1 MKQILRTKDQ
11 IGGALRN
18 RRRELGMNQAA
29 VGEMA
34 NLRQA
39 TISRAETGDESI
51 HLGTLCDILAALDL
65 ELVVQPR
72 TKGSL
77 ETFEEL
83 F

>member
-1 MKQILRTKDQ
+1 MKQIARTKDQ

-18 RRRELGMNQAA
+18 RRRELGMNQATL
-29 VGEMA
+29 GEKA

-39 TISRAETGDESI
+39 TISRAETGDDSI
-51 HLGTLCDILAALDL
+51 RLGTLCDILAALDL

-72 TKGSL
+72 TKGSVKM
-77 ETFEEL
+77 FADL

>member
-1 MKQILRTKDQ
+1 MKQIARTKDQ

-18 RRRELGMNQAA
+18 RRRELGMSQVALA
-29 VGEMA
+29 EKA

-39 TISRAETGDESI
+39 TISRAETGDDSI
-51 HLGTLCDILAALDL
+51 RLGTLCDILAALDL
-65 ELVVQPR
+65 ELVVRPR

-77 ETFEEL
+77 HAFEAL